1 MLIGHLALVVA
12 SLFSGVA
19 FYVNF
24 AEQPARLQLDD
35 KALLT
40 EWKPSYRRGFVMQA
54 TLAMLAFFLGA
65 IAWWQTGIAAFLIG
79 ALLILAPWP
88 WTLLVMKPVNDKLV
102 GTDLAKAGPDTRAT
116 LHQWTG
122 FTPCGPWSAPPP
134 SFPFSLPLPH
144 VDTTEA

>member
-116 LHQWTG
+116 LHQWNRLHAVRTLVG
-122 FTPCGPWSAPPP
+122 AAAVISFLFAASAR
-134 SFPFSLPLPH
+134 
-144 VDTTEA
+144 